1 MARRLR
7 QSQSEGAAAE
17 FAAFISNKG
26 GFFMQQLI
34 QQLTYSSMHSAGHGT
49 GVSNR
54 RRRLALSH
62 GVYSAPI
69 FERVPELPSRRGP
82 SAQAVV
88 LTAILGL
95 FGLVLTTLALYQW
108 TLIQQLHDDTA
119 SVRRESAD
127 RAQSPLS
134 DSNSRLGMA
143 SVTPGS
149 AAEVEQRRELSSY
162 ATYLKPL
169 VLMWR
174 ETQMRADRGGA
185 TSMPDALETMRE
197 IEVRVSAVFPPDSAA
212 DVHGRLL
219 ACMRQVIEGYES
231 EIQGSVEGAVAIR
244 PSDAREAFDSVAIEL
259 ESLPADAQ

>member
-17 FAAFISNKG
+17 FAAFDHQGG
-26 GFFMQQLI
+26 GFVMQQLI
-34 QQLTYSSMHSAGHGT
+34 QQLTDSSMHSAGHGR

-69 FERVPELPSRRGP
+69 FDRVPELPSGRGT

-88 LTAILGL
+88 LTAIVGL

-127 RAQSPLS
+127 RAPSPPNVS
-134 DSNSRLGMA
+134 DAPLAIA
-143 SVTPGS
+143 SMTPGS
-149 AAEVEQRRELSSY
+149 ATEVGQRRQLSSY
-162 ATYLKPL
+162 VTYLKPL

-174 ETQMRADRGGA
+174 ETQMRAERGGA
-185 TSMPDALETMRE
+185 TSMPDALDTLRE
-197 IEVRVSAVFPPDSAA
+197 IEVRVAAILPPDSAE

-219 ACMRQVIEGYES
+219 ACMHYVIEGYES
-231 EIQGSVEGAVAIR
+231 EIHGSVEGAVSIR
-244 PSDAREAFDSVAIEL
+244 PSEAREAFDSVAIEL
-259 ESLPADAQ
+259 ERLHIDAR